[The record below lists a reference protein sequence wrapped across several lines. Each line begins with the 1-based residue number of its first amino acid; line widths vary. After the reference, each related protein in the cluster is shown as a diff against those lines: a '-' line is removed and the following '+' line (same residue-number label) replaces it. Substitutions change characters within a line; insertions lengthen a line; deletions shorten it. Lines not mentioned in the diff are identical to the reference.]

1 MRPSYFNE
9 IYDSAGTLRSHYE
22 ALREVYRGLGEAELT
37 KRISR
42 AGEAQGA
49 WGHLPCR

>member
-9 IYDSAGTLRSHYE
+9 IYDGAGTLRGPYE
-22 ALREVYRGLGEAELT
+22 ALREVYRGLGDEKDLACRREA
-37 KRISR
+37 R
-42 AGEAQGA
+42 GA